1 MNLKY
6 KLMILT
12 AGILALTSSLLTALG
27 MAELFQ
33 GLFIIFLV
41 IDLGRFL
48 VLNFVVDEWK
58 NLRGIKWVITT
69 ILAILFVY
77 SAVGVYNKLNSMIP
91 ESVQT
96 AMIEAASYNR
106 AQDNAEVKQ
115 NRSFNLAEIAQS
127 EYQKSMDWN
136 TKDHE
141 NCLKRANGNAEAE
154 NKCNNTKRRLDR
166 SASNTLKEAMKN
178 ANTALDN
185 TQEAINKNVKN
196 QGEIAGVLTTVCK
209 ILPNTDCKTYDGLQ
223 MALTIII
230 LLTICGLD
238 YLQLSIVLAV
248 NTRKNKKE
256 TEETSVKQET
266 NEAKEEIIL
275 MDKKEPTTEFPKSIK
290 KEKKK
295 KKEKIEIKV
304 EEPTKIENSEKTR
317 TISSTLKQVVKVI
330 SEPKIFKK
338 KQVVNPTKKEELKED
353 KSKISKNKK
362 KPFTH
367 ETDFYK

>member
-1 MNLKY
+1 MNFKY
-6 KLMILT
+6 NLMILT

-33 GLFIIFLV
+33 GLFIVFLV

-91 ESVQT
+91 ETIQT
-96 AMIEAASYNR
+96 AMVEAASYNR
-106 AQDNAEVKQ
+106 AKDNAEIKQ
-115 NRSFNLAEIAQS
+115 NRSENLAEVAQS

-136 TKDHE
+136 AKDHE
-141 NCLKRANGNAEAE
+141 NCLKRANGDAEAE

-166 SASNTLKEAMKN
+166 NASNALKEAMKN
-178 ANTALDN
+178 ADKALDN
-185 TQEAINKNVKN
+185 TQIAITDNTKN
-196 QGEIAGVLTTVCK
+196 QSEIAGVLTTVCR
-209 ILPNTDCKTYDGLQ
+209 ILPNTDCKTYEGLQ
-223 MALTIII
+223 LALTIII

-256 TEETSVKQET
+256 EKVVESKVEKTENIVVEQPKTVIKKVKPKTKIKKIIEKVVNVKTDESKEKVVENTQKIDQNSISNTSKKRSKLFSQET
-266 NEAKEEIIL
+266 G
-275 MDKKEPTTEFPKSIK
+275 
-290 KEKKK
+290 
-295 KKEKIEIKV
+295 
-304 EEPTKIENSEKTR
+304 
-317 TISSTLKQVVKVI
+317 
-330 SEPKIFKK
+330 
-338 KQVVNPTKKEELKED
+338 
-353 KSKISKNKK
+353 
-362 KPFTH
+362 
-367 ETDFYK
+367 FYK

>member
-1 MNLKY
+1 MNFKY
-6 KLMILT
+6 SLMILT

-33 GLFIIFLV
+33 GLFIVFLV

-91 ESVQT
+91 ETIQT
-96 AMIEAASYNR
+96 AMVEAASYNR
-106 AQDNAEVKQ
+106 AKDNAEIKQ
-115 NRSFNLAEIAQS
+115 NRSENLAEVAQS

-136 TKDHE
+136 AKDHE
-141 NCLKRANGNAEAE
+141 NCLKRANGDAEAE

-166 SASNTLKEAMKN
+166 NASNALKEAMKN
-178 ANTALDN
+178 ADKALDN
-185 TQEAINKNVKN
+185 TQIAITDNTKN
-196 QGEIAGVLTTVCK
+196 QSEIAGVLTTVCR
-209 ILPNTDCKTYDGLQ
+209 ILPNTDCKTYEGLQ
-223 MALTIII
+223 LALTIII

-256 TEETSVKQET
+256 EKVVESKVEKTENIVIEQPKTVIKKVKPKTKIKKIIEKVVNVKTDESEEKVVENTQKIDQNSISNTSKKHSKLFSQET
-266 NEAKEEIIL
+266 G
-275 MDKKEPTTEFPKSIK
+275 
-290 KEKKK
+290 
-295 KKEKIEIKV
+295 
-304 EEPTKIENSEKTR
+304 
-317 TISSTLKQVVKVI
+317 
-330 SEPKIFKK
+330 
-338 KQVVNPTKKEELKED
+338 
-353 KSKISKNKK
+353 
-362 KPFTH
+362 
-367 ETDFYK
+367 FYK

>member
-96 AMIEAASYNR
+96 AMVEAASYNR

-115 NRSFNLAEIAQS
+115 NRSSNLAEIAQS

-141 NCLKRANGNAEAE
+141 NCLKRANGDAEAE
-154 NKCNNTKRRLDR
+154 NKCNKTKRRLDR
-166 SASNTLKEAMKN
+166 SASNALKEAMKN

-248 NTRKNKKE
+248 NTRKNKKDKE
-256 TEETSVKQET
+256 IESKNIEKVEEVKILEKEQ
-266 NEAKEEIIL
+266 EEI
-275 MDKKEPTTEFPKSIK
+275 SIK
-290 KEKKK
+290 PRKMNKK
-295 KKEKIEIKV
+295 KKEKIKTEN
-304 EEPTKIENSEKTR
+304 EYFTEPESVKAKQKKRKPKSR
-317 TISSTLKQVVKVI
+317 TNQA
-330 SEPKIFKK
+330 
-338 KQVVNPTKKEELKED
+338 
-353 KSKISKNKK
+353 
-362 KPFTH
+362 
-367 ETDFYK
+367 Y

>member
-1 MNLKY
+1 MDLKY

-33 GLFIIFLV
+33 GLFIVFLV

-58 NLRGIKWVITT
+58 NLRAIKWVITT

-91 ESVQT
+91 ASIQT
-96 AMIEAASYNR
+96 AMIEAASYNK
-106 AQDNAEVKQ
+106 AQDNASTKQ
-115 NRSFNLAEIAQS
+115 TRSENLAEIAQQ
-127 EYQKSMDWN
+127 EYQKAMQWN
-136 TKDHE
+136 SNDYE
-141 NCLKRANGNAEAE
+141 NCLKRANGDAEAE

-166 SASNTLKEAMKN
+166 NASTALKQAMKD
-178 ANTALDN
+178 ADTALDN
-185 TQEAINKNVKN
+185 TQQALDKNVKN

-223 MALTIII
+223 MALTVII

-238 YLQLSIVLAV
+238 YLQLCIVLAV

-256 TEETSVKQET
+256 K
-266 NEAKEEIIL
+266 KEEDLIPEPPVIHTSKAKKVTKKKQNII
-275 MDKKEPTTEFPKSIK
+275 KEIK
-290 KEKKK
+290 KEEPIIET
-295 KKEKIEIKV
+295 KEQSSITPALPQNEIKK
-304 EEPTKIENSEKTR
+304 PNK
-317 TISSTLKQVVKVI
+317 VVK
-330 SEPKIFKK
+330 KIKK
-338 KQVVNPTKKEELKED
+338 PVVNTIKFAKKY
-353 KSKISKNKK
+353 I
-362 KPFTH
+362 KPFSS
-367 ETDFYK
+367 ESGFYK